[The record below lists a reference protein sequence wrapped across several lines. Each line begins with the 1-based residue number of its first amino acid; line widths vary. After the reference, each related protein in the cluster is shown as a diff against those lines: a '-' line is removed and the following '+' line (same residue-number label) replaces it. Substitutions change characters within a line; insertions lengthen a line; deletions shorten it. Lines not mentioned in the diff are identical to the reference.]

1 MFYVSSMH
9 KSSFKNFKLLLSY
22 ISPASTG
29 AGVLIGF
36 TKVITGVINY
46 VCMLSDPKQLN
57 SAAKIVFNCI
67 EVIMI
72 ECALFQSHFLVY

>member
-1 MFYVSSMH
+1 VSSMH
-9 KSSFKNFKLLLSY
+9 KLSFKNFKLLF
-22 ISPASTG
+22 SPAGTG

-36 TKVITGVINY
+36 TKVITGAINY

-72 ECALFQSHFLVY
+72 ECALLQSHFLVY